1 MSAKVPDFPLAAS
14 AIGALKQ
21 AAEATNCSD
30 FSALSWVPNTTGCK
44 EISAATL
51 TIELTPDNY

>member
-1 MSAKVPDFPLAAS
+1 MSAKVPDFSLAAS
-14 AIGALKQ
+14 AIDALKQ
-21 AAEATNCSD
+21 AAETNNCSD
-30 FSALSWVPNTTGCK
+30 FSALWCVQNTTGCK